1 MLTLLV
7 CDKLFTSSSKPTA
20 SIAYVAV
27 GKSKRSEVNF
37 VQESSGSVV
46 FLRLEDLLK
55 CVSNIGL
62 NLRPCW
68 PCTSEGL
75 QLNVQMHE
83 IGVSINSASADSFKI
98 NRNRLLCL
106 ILVKSCYS
114 LGNFLGSAKVKKGND
129 A

>member
-114 LGNFLGSAKVKKGND
+114 LGNFLGSAKVKM
-129 A
+129 